1 METMVYN
8 SRVLDIKRRKCMKI
22 CKSCRKEIDDKATK
36 CPNCQTD
43 QRNWFMKHKIV
54 TGILGIII
62 FFVLVGAI
70 GGSKSSST
78 TSASSNSNT
87 NTSAT
92 TNTTT
97 DQGQPQVK
105 QAKVGDTVTDGDLGF
120 TVQSVSIASTI
131 GNSFTTK
138 TAQGVFYVLT
148 VKIQNNGKDTKTIN
162 ASDFKVTDSQGRKFD
177 YSTDG
182 QLAMEE
188 TNGGTSFFLQQVQ
201 PSLSVTGKIVFD
213 VPKDATG
220 LKLLAQ
226 GGLFTDG
233 VQIDLGK

>member
-1 METMVYN
+1 
-8 SRVLDIKRRKCMKI
+8 MKM

-43 QRNWFMKHKIV
+43 QRNWFMKHKIM
-54 TGILGIII
+54 TGILAVTV
-62 FFVLVGAI
+62 FFILVGVA
-70 GGSKSSST
+70 GGSKSSSSST
-78 TSASSNSNT
+78 SSNSTSGNT
-87 NTSAT
+87 AAAVGSTS
-92 TNTTT
+92 
-97 DQGQPQVK
+97 DQPQVK
-105 QAKVGDTVTDGDLGF
+105 QAKVGDTTTDDDLGF
-120 TVQSVSIASTI
+120 TVQSVSTASTI
-131 GNSFTTK
+131 GNSFTSK
-138 TAQGVFYVLT
+138 TAQGIFYVLT

-162 ASDFKVTDSQGRKFD
+162 ASDFHVVDSQGRKFD